1 VLASR
6 RTRRRAAAWRTWVGA
21 IAMSPIWWSACQGV
35 ALDVFRNN
43 FVELGRTAADIA
55 RGRAERLT
63 DEFLVELER
72 RLPAGLQAASD
83 PDMQRALFNAQ
94 SEYACSGEADLQNA
108 LVDLLVDR
116 AAETG
121 RGTRTVVLN
130 EAITSAP
137 KLTTAQRRAIAV
149 CFITKYTG
157 WRAPLNVDHF
167 YAVDVDQNILR
178 LADELPR
185 HQSAYQHI
193 DYVGAGSVG
202 IGDVSL
208 GRALLAHA
216 PGCFTRGFTR
226 EEFPTLQDLLDDGR
240 LIGPCIRDDSRFQ
253 ILVMHPDQIEGLATA
268 AGMADRAN
276 DLAAAFPRGQL
287 AHLEIEDEL
296 VSRLPQA
303 AELLDAWRNTALKD
317 LTLTSVGIAIGHGYW
332 RRVTSGT
339 PPLSIW
345 ITD

>member
-1 VLASR
+1 MAEQRQEAGDESTKVQVAGDVVYHGPSIDEVR
-6 RTRRRAAAWRTWVGA
+6 E
-21 IAMSPIWWSACQGV
+21 I

-63 DEFLVELER
+63 DEFLVELAR
-72 RLPAGLQAASD
+72 RVPAGFQAASD

-94 SEYACSGEADLQNA
+94 SEYACCGESDLQNA

-149 CFITKYTG
+149 CFMTKYTG
-157 WRAPLNVDHF
+157 WRGPLNLDHF
-167 YAVDVDQNILR
+167 YALDVCQNILR

-193 DYVGAGSVG
+193 EYVGAGSVG
-202 IGDVSL
+202 IGQTSL
-208 GRALLAHA
+208 GQALLAH
-216 PGCFTRGFTR
+216 TR
-226 EEFPTLQDLLDDGR
+226 LLHPR
-240 LIGPCIRDDSRFQ
+240 L
-253 ILVMHPDQIEGLATA
+253 HP
-268 AGMADRAN
+268 
-276 DLAAAFPRGQL
+276 
-287 AHLEIEDEL
+287 
-296 VSRLPQA
+296 
-303 AELLDAWRNTALKD
+303 
-317 LTLTSVGIAIGHGYW
+317 
-332 RRVTSGT
+332 
-339 PPLSIW
+339 
-345 ITD
+345 